1 MMRQTMDYPVA
12 SVAVNEQILEVILT
26 LGNNAVFMAY
36 QINALYT
43 TYACDTQNL
52 VHSAILI
59 RPVCCKLQTIN
70 L

>member
-36 QINALYT
+36 QINALYN

-59 RPVCCKLQTIN
+59 GPVL
-70 L
+70 